1 MPPTLMPRDERADME
16 AVAENVL
23 EIEDLRVSF
32 HTEEGEVRAVDGVS
46 FAIPRG
52 SIVGLVGE
60 SGCGKSVTSY
70 SVLRL
75 IQRVTLRQLCHR
87 LGLLNLHQGLR
98 QVLA

>member
-1 MPPTLMPRDERADME
+1 ME
-16 AVAENVL
+16 AVVDNVL

-32 HTEEGEVRAVDGVS
+32 YTEEGELRAVDGVS
-46 FAIPRG
+46 FSIPRG

-75 IQRVTLRQLCHR
+75 I
-87 LGLLNLHQGLR
+87 
-98 QVLA
+98 

>member
-1 MPPTLMPRDERADME
+1 MAME
-16 AVAENVL
+16 AVVDNVL

-32 HTEEGEVRAVDGVS
+32 YTEEGELRAVDGVS
-46 FAIPRG
+46 FSIPRG

-75 IQRVTLRQLCHR
+75 I
-87 LGLLNLHQGLR
+87 
-98 QVLA
+98 